1 LASGI
6 NKSVASPQ
14 FTPSK
19 GVSHLRTR
27 HVKFSIL
34 AVLLS
39 FFLSE
44 LALAHGG
51 RTNASGCHNN
61 RKTGGYHCHG
71 SGASSSSSYKS
82 YTPSKSYSSQTKT
95 PASKSSDL
103 VLQTQKYLNA
113 LGYDA
118 GSEDGIMGKKTRGAI
133 KRFQRKI
140 YEDVNGKASYSLL
153 KKLKRAANG

>member
-1 LASGI
+1 MKI
-6 NKSVASPQ
+6 
-14 FTPSK
+14 
-19 GVSHLRTR
+19 
-27 HVKFSIL
+27 SIL

-44 LALAHGG
+44 LALAHSG

-71 SGASSSSSYKS
+71 GSSSNSFKS
-82 YTPSKSYSSQTKT
+82 YTPSKSYSSLSKKT
-95 PASKSSDL
+95 ASTSSYL

-118 GSEDGIMGKKTRGAI
+118 GSEDGIMGKKTREAI
-133 KRFQRKI
+133 RRFQRKI
-140 YEDVNGKASYSLL
+140 YEDVDGKASYSLL
-153 KKLKRAANG
+153 KKLKRAVNG